1 VSTRAD
7 SPVVGAVVGDGGVAL
22 ALGGILAGL
31 AAAVLAVRR
40 YRRGECAQTSP
51 GVPLGLLSAAAG
63 CLLVLVL
70 VRGRS

>member
-7 SPVVGAVVGDGGVAL
+7 APVAGAVVGAGGVAL
-22 ALGGILAGL
+22 ALGGILTVL

-63 CLLVLVL
+63 CLLLL
-70 VRGRS
+70 VRGRW

>member
-1 VSTRAD
+1 MSTRAD

-31 AAAVLAVRR
+31 AAAVLAVLR
-40 YRRGECAQTSP
+40 YRCGECAQTSP

-63 CLLVLVL
+63 CLLLL
-70 VRGRS
+70 VRGRW

>member
-1 VSTRAD
+1 VSPPA
-7 SPVVGAVVGDGGVAL
+7 SAPVVSAVLGAAGVAL

-31 AAAVLAVRR
+31 AAAVLGALR

-63 CLLVLVL
+63 CLLLLVL
-70 VRGRS
+70 GRW

>member
-1 VSTRAD
+1 VSTPA
-7 SPVVGAVVGDGGVAL
+7 SAPVAGAELGAAGGAL
-22 ALGGILAGL
+22 ALGGILTVL

-63 CLLVLVL
+63 CLLVLV
-70 VRGRS
+70 RGRS